1 MAKNKEIKTNA
12 MRLLETKKIPYE
24 AHTYECDE
32 FVDGIQIAD
41 MLGNRRL
48 RQIQLLRRFRIIQ
61 IFTYRQKRF
70 HPKILHRPGSSPF
83 PQPFL
88 FHHNKNLSFHKYISF

>member
-41 MLGNRRL
+41 MLGLPSVGCFNRFLLNFPYRL
-48 RQIQLLRRFRIIQ
+48 
-61 IFTYRQKRF
+61 
-70 HPKILHRPGSSPF
+70 P
-83 PQPFL
+83 
-88 FHHNKNLSFHKYISF
+88 

>member
-41 MLGNRRL
+41 MLGLHMRR
-48 RQIQLLRRFRIIQ
+48 
-61 IFTYRQKRF
+61 
-70 HPKILHRPGSSPF
+70 
-83 PQPFL
+83 
-88 FHHNKNLSFHKYISF
+88 YIKLW